1 MAELYQKL
9 RKENVV
15 VSMREGRIRV
25 SPHLFNSERDIDR
38 LINVLHDDDA
48 EFCSRVKDDPLR

>member
-1 MAELYQKL
+1 LQK
-9 RKENVV
+9 EQVV
-15 VSMREGRIRV
+15 VAMREGEIRV